1 MSSALMA
8 FLHHAAAFVLV
19 AALAVEHMLF
29 EPRPTLAAA
38 RRLMRLDMA
47 YGAAAGTLLI
57 VGFLRATH
65 FEKGWAYYSGNPY
78 FLAKIAMFAAVALLS
93 AYPTVVF
100 LSWRKAVKAGRA
112 PEVPAPRARLITLLM
127 RAQLVL
133 VIGIL
138 LCAAFMAKGI
148 A

>member
-8 FLHHAAAFVLV
+8 FLHHGAAFVLV

-29 EPRPTLAAA
+29 DPKPTLAAA
-38 RRLMRLDMA
+38 RRLMRIDMV
-47 YGAAAGTLLI
+47 YGASAGMLLL
-57 VGFLRATH
+57 VGFLRAAH
-65 FEKGWAYYSGNPY
+65 FEKGWEYYAGNPW
-78 FLAKIAMFAAVALLS
+78 FLGKLAVFALVGLLS

-100 LSWRKAVKAGRA
+100 FSWRRAVKAGKA
-112 PEVPAPRARLITLLM
+112 PEVPAHKARTIALLM
-127 RAQLVL
+127 RTQLVL

>member
-19 AALAVEHMLF
+19 AALAVEHVLF

-65 FEKGWAYYSGNPY
+65 FEKGWAYYSANPY

-100 LSWRKAVKAGRA
+100 LSWRKAVKAGKA
-112 PEVPAPRARLITLLM
+112 PEVPVRKARLIALLM

>member
-19 AALAVEHMLF
+19 AALAVEHVLF
-29 EPRPTLAAA
+29 DPRPTLAAA
-38 RRLMRLDMA
+38 RRLMRIDMV

-57 VGFLRATH
+57 VGLLRAVH
-65 FEKGWAYYSGNPY
+65 FEKGWAYYAGNPW
-78 FLAKIAMFAAVALLS
+78 FLAKLALFAAVALLS

-100 LSWRKAVKAGRA
+100 LSWRKAVKAGKA
-112 PEVPAPRARLITLLM
+112 PELAMRKARAIALLM

-133 VIGIL
+133 LIGIL